1 MAHPPLY
8 VKGEG
13 TRQIGREDITCYTVV
28 IIVTAQEGVMKTLG
42 KEELTERID
51 EILRLVKEK
60 GETFEVTEHGE
71 VVAHIGPASESRQTV
86 EESDAAAWADLKR
99 IASEL
104 GPYWPENTDAVEIV
118 RDVRRDL

>member
-1 MAHPPLY
+1 
-8 VKGEG
+8 
-13 TRQIGREDITCYTVV
+13 
-28 IIVTAQEGVMKTLG
+28 MKTLG

-71 VVAHIGPASESRQTV
+71 VVAHIGPAGEPRQTV